1 MIALIQFLS
10 IRTLPHTEAIGYNRQ
25 NVPPDVVIYAGIDS
39 LAKIL
44 VVDDDLVLC
53 ALVSDWLTGQR
64 YAVETT
70 HDGLSALEML
80 KLGGFDLVV
89 LDWDL
94 PGKPGIDVLKEFRD
108 WGGQTPVIML
118 TAKGEAA
125 EKEKGFDYGVDDYV
139 TKPFGVREL
148 AARVRA
154 VLRRPPAIASD
165 VLISGDVE
173 LNRSK
178 HTVTKAGVPVKLQ
191 PKDFTLLEFF
201 MSNPHQTFSPDVLL
215 TRVWASDSEAS
226 VDALRTA
233 IKRIRQAIDTAGG
246 DTAASIIKTVPRVG
260 YTLGV
265 RD

>member
-1 MIALIQFLS
+1 M
-10 IRTLPHTEAIGYNRQ
+10 
-25 NVPPDVVIYAGIDS
+25 
-39 LAKIL
+39 AKIL
-44 VVDDDLVLC
+44 VVDDDSVLC
-53 ALVSDWLTGQR
+53 TLVSDWLVAQR
-64 YAVETT
+64 FAVETT

-94 PGKPGIDVLKEFRD
+94 PGKAGIEVLKEFRD

-118 TAKGEAA
+118 TAKGDPA
-125 EKEKGFDYGVDDYV
+125 EKEKGFDFGVDDYV

-154 VLRRPPAIASD
+154 VLRRPPDIASE
-165 VLISGDVE
+165 VLTAGDVQ

-178 HTVTKAGVPVKLQ
+178 HIVTKAGVSVKLQ

-201 MSNPHQTFSPDVLL
+201 MSNPGQIFSSDVLL

-233 IKRIRQAIDTAGG
+233 IKRIRQAVDTADG
-246 DTAASIIKTVPRVG
+246 DPAKSIIKTVPRIG
-260 YTLGV
+260 YTLHV
-265 RD
+265 SD

>member
-1 MIALIQFLS
+1 MLFRPCRS
-10 IRTLPHTEAIGYNRQ
+10 IDAEIN
-25 NVPPDVVIYAGIDS
+25 S

-44 VVDDDLVLC
+44 IVDDDRVLC
-53 ALVSDWLTGQR
+53 TLVSDWLITQH
-64 YAVETT
+64 YNVEST
-70 HDGLSALEML
+70 HDGLSALELL

-94 PGKPGIDVLKEFRD
+94 PGKTGIELLKDFRD

-118 TAKGEAA
+118 TAKDEPA
-125 EKEKGFDYGVDDYV
+125 EKERSFDYGVDDYV

-148 AARVRA
+148 AARIRA
-154 VLRRPPAIASD
+154 VLRRPPEMISE
-165 VLISGDVE
+165 VLVAGAVQ

-178 HTVTKAGVPVKLQ
+178 HCVTKAGVVVKLQ

-201 MSNPHQTFSPDVLL
+201 MRNPDQTFSTDVLL

-233 IKRIRQAIDTAGG
+233 IKRIRQAIDTADG
-246 DTAASIIKTVPRVG
+246 DPSKSIIKTVPRVG
-260 YTLGV
+260 YTLQSNE
-265 RD
+265 